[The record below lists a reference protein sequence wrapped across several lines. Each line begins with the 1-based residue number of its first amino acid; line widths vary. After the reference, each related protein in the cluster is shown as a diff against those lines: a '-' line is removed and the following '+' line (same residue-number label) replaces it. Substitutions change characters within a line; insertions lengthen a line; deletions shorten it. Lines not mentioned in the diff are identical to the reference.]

1 MTQPMPNKEII
12 DATQDAVLNA
22 ASSVAGV
29 LENTAQE
36 LGAHGAEPF
45 YLHAE
50 FWVAAAFVIAV
61 CGLIKLAGKTV
72 LGMLRKRG
80 EEIADR
86 IQEAVSLKEDAQKL
100 LADYE
105 RKFRGIEKETADI
118 LARSEREIEMVKKE
132 TLAKLEAEMAAKE
145 TEAKARLKAAEAE
158 AAKEIADKTAVVTIA
173 AVKKILAD
181 SLDDKALDKLIDTS
195 IEHLRDIA

>member
-50 FWVAAAFVIAV
+50 FWVAVAFVIAV
-61 CGLIKLAGKTV
+61 GGLVKLAGKVV
-72 LGMLRKRG
+72 LRMLRKRG
-80 EEIADR
+80 ADIADR

-105 RKFRGIEKETADI
+105 RKFRGDRK
-118 LARSEREIEMVKKE
+118 S
-132 TLAKLEAEMAAKE
+132 
-145 TEAKARLKAAEAE
+145 
-158 AAKEIADKTAVVTIA
+158 VV
-173 AVKKILAD
+173 
-181 SLDDKALDKLIDTS
+181 
-195 IEHLRDIA
+195 